1 MKKFFKEFK
10 EFISKGNVFDMA
22 VGLIIATAF
31 NKIVSSMVND
41 ILMPLITWAT
51 GAASLADLSIPL
63 RWEVVDG
70 VKVVTLSWAYG
81 NFLQT
86 VIDFFIIAM
95 SVFVMVKVVNASRKK
110 LKEMED
116 VIVQQSKKEVR
127 AERKALKLKA
137 KQENRPYKEVL
148 KEHEEQKAKELAE
161 AKALAEKEKAEK
173 EAEER
178 RNNPTQEDLL
188 KEIRD
193 LLKVEAETKVEDATK
208 KTKTAKSKVEKA

>member
-63 RWEVVDG
+63 RWEMVDG

-95 SVFVMVKVVNASRKK
+95 SVFLMVKVVNASRKK

-116 VIVQQSKKEVR
+116 VIVAQSRKEVR
-127 AERKALKLKA
+127 AERKALKIKA
-137 KQENRPYKEVL
+137 KQENRPFKEVL
-148 KEHEEQKAKELAE
+148 KEHEEQKAKEQAE
-161 AKALAEKEKAEK
+161 LKAKLEAEKAEK
-173 EAEER
+173 EAEEK
-178 RNNPTQEDLL
+178 RNNPSEQDLL

-193 LLKVEAETKVEDATK
+193 LLQQQVQQTK
-208 KTKTAKSKVEKA
+208 

>member
-31 NKIVSSMVND
+31 NKIVSSLVND

-51 GAASLADLSIPL
+51 GAASLADLSVPL
-63 RWEVVDG
+63 RWEMVDG

-95 SVFVMVKVVNASRKK
+95 SVFIMVKVVNASRKK
-110 LKEMED
+110 FKEMEG
-116 VIVQQSKKEVR
+116 VIIEQSKKEVR
-127 AERKALKLKA
+127 AERKSLKLKA
-137 KQENRPYKEVL
+137 KQENRPFKDVL
-148 KEHEEQKAKELAE
+148 KEHEEEKAKQQAEL
-161 AKALAEKEKAEK
+161 KAQLEKEKAEK

-178 RNNPTQEDLL
+178 AKNPTQEDLL

-193 LLKVEAETKVEDATK
+193 LLKAQNTS
-208 KTKTAKSKVEKA
+208 KTK

>member
-137 KQENRPYKEVL
+137 IHENRPFKEVL
-148 KEHEEQKAKELAE
+148 KEYEEQKAKELAE
-161 AKALAEKEKAEK
+161 AKALADKAKAEK

-178 RNNPTQEDLL
+178 KNNPTQEDLL

-193 LLKVEAETKVEDATK
+193 LLKAGAEAKVQAK
-208 KTKTAKSKVEKA
+208 AKKSKNEKAKQE

>member
-63 RWEVVDG
+63 RWEIVDG

-137 KQENRPYKEVL
+137 KQENRTFKEVL

-193 LLKVEAETKVEDATK
+193 LLKAEAETKVETKTK
-208 KTKTAKSKVEKA
+208 KAKVEKAKQE

>member
-63 RWEVVDG
+63 RWEMVDG

-95 SVFVMVKVVNASRKK
+95 SVFIMVKVVNASRKK

-116 VIVQQSKKEVR
+116 VIVEQSRKEVR
-127 AERKALKLKA
+127 AERKALKIKA
-137 KQENRPYKEVL
+137 KQENRPFKEVL
-148 KEHEEQKAKELAE
+148 KEHEEQKAKEQAE
-161 AKALAEKEKAEK
+161 LKAKLEAEKAEK
-173 EAEER
+173 EAEEK
-178 RNNPTQEDLL
+178 RNNPSEQDLL

-193 LLKVEAETKVEDATK
+193 LLQQQVQQTK
-208 KTKTAKSKVEKA
+208 

>member
-63 RWEVVDG
+63 RWEMVDG

-81 NFLQT
+81 NFIQT
-86 VIDFFIIAM
+86 VIDFFIIAL
-95 SVFVMVKVVNASRKK
+95 SVFVMVKIVNASRKK

-116 VIVQQSKKEVR
+116 VIVQQSKKEVK

-137 KQENRPYKEVL
+137 KQENRPFKEVL
-148 KEHEEQKAKELAE
+148 KEHEEQKAKEQAE
-161 AKALAEKEKAEK
+161 LKAKLEAEKAAK

-178 RNNPTQEDLL
+178 LNNPTEQDLL

-193 LLKVEAETKVEDATK
+193 LLKQQATK
-208 KTKTAKSKVEKA
+208 TTKSK

>member
-63 RWEVVDG
+63 RWEMVDG

-95 SVFVMVKVVNASRKK
+95 SVFLMVKVVNASRKK

-116 VIVQQSKKEVR
+116 VIVAQSRKEVR
-127 AERKALKLKA
+127 AERKALKIKA
-137 KQENRPYKEVL
+137 KQENRPFKEVL
-148 KEHEEQKAKELAE
+148 KEHEEQKAKEQAE
-161 AKALAEKEKAEK
+161 LKAKLEAEKAEK
-173 EAEER
+173 EAEEK
-178 RNNPTQEDLL
+178 RNNPSEQDLL

-193 LLKVEAETKVEDATK
+193 LLKQQAQQTK
-208 KTKTAKSKVEKA
+208 

>member
-1 MKKFFKEFK
+1 MRKFFKEFK

-63 RWEVVDG
+63 RWEMVDG

-86 VIDFFIIAM
+86 VIDFFIIAL
-95 SVFVMVKVVNASRKK
+95 SVFIMVKVVNASRKK
-110 LKEMED
+110 LKEMEGM
-116 VIVQQSKKEVR
+116 IVEQSKKEVR

-137 KQENRPYKEVL
+137 KQENRPFKEVL
-148 KEHEEQKAKELAE
+148 KENEELKAKQQAELK
-161 AKALAEKEKAEK
+161 AKLEKEKAEK

-178 RNNPTQEDLL
+178 KNNPTEQDLL
-188 KEIRD
+188 KEICD
-193 LLKVEAETKVEDATK
+193 LLVEQS
-208 KTKTAKSKVEKA
+208 AKSKKSTKVAE